1 LPARLKTLLARPA
14 RSDDAETR
22 PAADASPT
30 GYTTFS
36 AKLAPG
42 LTVAGGLLT
51 LLGGLGAW
59 IRTSQIVV
67 EGFTEEQAGVVMG
80 HEAGWGRVLGVLGAL
95 VTLSAIAWVG
105 SRLLLK
111 VVPLAL
117 SLAIVALVA
126 WRLPII
132 DEQAQAFADQALTGD
147 ASFVVYHAG
156 FGWGAWCL
164 IVAALCLFIGVTAG
178 VLREL
183 DLRRGVRG

>member
-1 LPARLKTLLARPA
+1 LKTLLAR
-14 RSDDAETR
+14 R
-22 PAADASPT
+22 PLDREAPEPDPSPT

-36 AKLAPG
+36 PKLAPG
-42 LTVAGGLLT
+42 LTIAGGLLT
-51 LLGGLGAW
+51 VLGGLGAW

-80 HEAGWGRVLGVLGAL
+80 HEANWGRVLGVLGGLA
-95 VTLSAIAWVG
+95 VLSAAAWVG
-105 SRLLLK
+105 TRLLLK
-111 VVPLAL
+111 LAPVVL
-117 SLAIVALVA
+117 SLAIVGVAA

-147 ASFVVYHAG
+147 AQFVVYHAG

-164 IVAALCLFIGVTAG
+164 IVAAVCLFLGLTAG